1 MLARPRAQ
9 GDHPDITEHSKGTS
23 YSRMSTRSPR
33 THPMTKKPPRLPTC
47 THRRDRRIQGK
58 EGDARV
64 QGDGEETQFG
74 QLEFNHRDRRRRSKD
89 SGFYGG
95 VKSLAMHV

>member
-1 MLARPRAQ
+1 MMLARPSAQ
-9 GDHPDITEHSKGTS
+9 GDHPDITKHSNGTS

-33 THPMTKKPPRLPTC
+33 THPMTKTTFK
-47 THRRDRRIQGK
+47 HRRDPRIQGK

-74 QLEFNHRDRRRRSKD
+74 QLEFNHR
-89 SGFYGG
+89 
-95 VKSLAMHV
+95 AMHV